1 MKDKETQQLIV
12 SILDFARD
20 TKPSEFR
27 LLRTWQ
33 DYKLYK
39 NKRTAYKLLVRGLN
53 RTSNRLFKKYC
64 TGVSIGEGN
73 INQLLAYQQLQTTL
87 RFYEHELE
95 VFTDMVYEFEA
106 YLMEGNLVYA
116 FLGIPRTESELWDH
130 REID

>member
-1 MKDKETQQLIV
+1 MKDKETQQLII
-12 SILDFARD
+12 SILEFARD

-87 RFYEHELE
+87 RFYEHEIVCCFLF
-95 VFTDMVYEFEA
+95 VFVFYSCSLLLKRSIIASTNAAEA
-106 YLMEGNLVYA
+106 AQSLRQVL
-116 FLGIPRTESELWDH
+116 
-130 REID
+130 